1 MGNCLIGEKIIEND
15 PSNEQTGEVKLHPLS
30 VDRCPG
36 APQIKRKKIMIISP
50 SIDDL
55 RTFDSFYMNNLL
67 RRNSW
72 IVQK

>member
-15 PSNEQTGEVKLHPLS
+15 PSNEQTGKMKLHPLS

-36 APQIKRKKIMIISP
+36 APQIKRKKLMLISP

-67 RRNSW
+67 RRNS
-72 IVQK
+72 